1 MAQLVI
7 FRHGQSTW
15 NLENKFTGWV
25 DVDLTPKGIE
35 EAKNAGLKIKGFHF
49 DYAYA
54 SALKRA
60 QDTLSLSLA
69 AAEHPPI
76 TPIFDQALNERMY
89 GDLQGLDKTET
100 SVKYGA
106 EQVKIWRRSFDV
118 PPPNGESLKDTAA
131 RVIPYFESE
140 IIPKLKAGKN
150 VIIVA
155 HGNSLRALIMYLEKM
170 TPEQI
175 LEFEIGTGQPRLYEL
190 DQDLKVISAKN
201 L

>member
-25 DVDLTPKGIE
+25 DVELSPKGVE
-35 EAKNAGLKIKGFHF
+35 EAKNAGLKLKGYAF
-49 DYAYA
+49 DHAYA
-54 SALKRA
+54 SDLKRA
-60 QDTLSLSLA
+60 QNTLKLALETAGHAPLS
-69 AAEHPPI
+69 PVYSK
-76 TPIFDQALNERMY
+76 ALNERMY
-89 GDLQGLDKTET
+89 GDLQGLNKEET
-100 SVKYGA
+100 VKKFGE
-106 EQVKIWRRSFDV
+106 EQVKIWRRSYDV

-150 VIIVA
+150 VVIAA

-175 LEFEIGTGQPRLYEL
+175 LEFEIGTGHPRLYEL
-190 DQDLKVISAKN
+190 DADMKVLSVKN

>member
-25 DVDLTPKGIE
+25 DVELSPKGIE
-35 EAKNAGLKIKGFHF
+35 EARGAGLKLKGMSF

-60 QDTLSLSLA
+60 QDTLKLSLETA
-69 AAEHPPI
+69 GHPPI
-76 TPIFDQALNERMY
+76 EPIYDKALNERMY
-89 GDLQGLDKTET
+89 GDLQGLDKHET
-100 SVKYGA
+100 AKKYGD
-106 EQVKIWRRSFDV
+106 EQVKIWRRSFDIQ
-118 PPPNGESLKDTAA
+118 PPNGESLKDTAA

-150 VIIVA
+150 VVIAA

-170 TPEQI
+170 SPAQI
-175 LEFEIGTGQPRLYEL
+175 LEFEIGTAQPRLYEV
-190 DQDLKVISAKN
+190 DNNMNVVSVRN

>member
-25 DVDLTPKGIE
+25 DVELSPKGE
-35 EAKNAGLKIKGFHF
+35 NEARAAGEKLKGFKF
-49 DYAYA
+49 DFAY
-54 SALKRA
+54 SSVLKRA
-60 QDTLSLSLA
+60 TETLRLA
-69 AAEHPPI
+69 LETAGHGPVP
-76 TPIFDQALNERMY
+76 TKYDKALNERMY
-89 GDLQGLDKTET
+89 GDLQGLNKAET
-100 SVKYGA
+100 AAKFGE
-106 EQVKIWRRSFDV
+106 EQVKIWRRSYDV

-140 IIPKLKAGKN
+140 IIPKLKEGKN
-150 VIIVA
+150 VVIAA

-170 TPEQI
+170 TPQQI
-175 LEFEIGTGQPRLYEL
+175 LEFEIATGKPRLYEL
-190 DQDLKVISAKN
+190 DKDMRVITAKN

>member
-25 DVDLTPKGIE
+25 DVELTAKGIE
-35 EAKNAGLKIKGFHF
+35 EAKNAGLKIKGYHF
-49 DYAYA
+49 DYAFA

-60 QDTLSLSLA
+60 QDTLKYALETSG
-69 AAEHPPI
+69 H
-76 TPIFDQALNERMY
+76 TPIVPVFNLALNERMY

-100 SVKYGA
+100 AKKYGD
-106 EQVKIWRRSFDV
+106 EQVKVWRRSFDV

-131 RVIPYFESE
+131 RVIPYFEAE
-140 IIPKLKAGKN
+140 IVPKLKAGKN
-150 VIIVA
+150 VVIVA

-190 DQDLKVISAKN
+190 ETDLKVISAKN

>member
-25 DVDLTPKGIE
+25 DVDLTEKGKE
-35 EAKNAGLKIKGFHF
+35 EAKNAGLKIKGFKF

-60 QDTLSLSLA
+60 QNTLALA
-69 AAEHPPI
+69 LETAEHPPLV
-76 TPIFDQALNERMY
+76 PIFDKALNERMY
-89 GDLQGLDKTET
+89 GDLQGLDKDET
-100 SVKYGA
+100 AKKYGA
-106 EQVKIWRRSFDV
+106 DQVKVWRRSFDI
-118 PPPNGESLKDTAA
+118 PPPNGESLKDTAD

-150 VIIVA
+150 VVIAA

-175 LEFEIGTGQPRLYEL
+175 LEFEIGTGQPRLYDL
-190 DQDLKVISAKN
+190 DKDLNIISVKN

>member
-25 DVDLTPKGIE
+25 DVELSPKGIE
-35 EAKNAGLKIKGFHF
+35 EAKKAGEKLKGYHF

-54 SALKRA
+54 SDLQRA
-60 QDTLSLSLA
+60 QKTLTLALA
-69 AAEHPPI
+69 AAGHPPVK
-76 TPIFDQALNERMY
+76 PIYNKALNERMY

-100 SVKYGA
+100 AKKYGDD
-106 EQVKIWRRSFDV
+106 QVKIWRRSYDIA
-118 PPPNGESLKDTAA
+118 PPNGESLKDTAA

-140 IIPKLKAGKN
+140 IIPKLKDGKN
-150 VIIVA
+150 VVIAA

-175 LEFEIGTGQPRLYEL
+175 LEFEIGTAQPRLYDL
-190 DQDLKVISAKN
+190 DPNMNLLNAKN

>member
-25 DVDLTPKGIE
+25 DVDLTPKGID
-35 EAKNAGLKIKGFHF
+35 EAKAAGEKIKNFKF
-49 DYAYA
+49 DFAYS

-60 QDTLSLSLA
+60 QKTLSTALEVA
-69 AAEHPPI
+69 KHPAI
-76 TPIFDQALNERMY
+76 TPVYDKALNERMY

-100 SVKYGA
+100 AKKYGD
-106 EQVKIWRRSFDV
+106 EQVKIWRRSYDIA
-118 PPPNGESLKDTAA
+118 PPNGESLKDTAA
-131 RVIPYFESE
+131 RVIPYFEKE
-140 IIPKLKAGKN
+140 IVPKLKEGKN
-150 VIIVA
+150 VVIVA

-170 TPEQI
+170 TPAQI
-175 LEFEIGTGQPRLYEL
+175 LEFEIGTGQPRLYDL
-190 DQDLKVISAKN
+190 DKDLKVLSAKN

>member
-7 FRHGQSTW
+7 FRHGQSLW

-25 DVDLTPKGIE
+25 DVDLSPQGMK
-35 EAKNAGLKIKGFHF
+35 EAKEAGLKLKGYHF

-54 SALKRA
+54 SDLIRA
-60 QDTLSLSLA
+60 QKTLTIALE
-69 AAEHPPI
+69 AAEHPPV
-76 TPIFDQALNERMY
+76 TPIHDKALNERMY
-89 GDLQGLDKTET
+89 GDLQGLDKTQTAE
-100 SVKYGA
+100 KYGA
-106 EQVKIWRRSFDV
+106 EQVKVWRRSYDV

-131 RVIPYFESE
+131 RVIPYFEKE
-140 IIPKLKAGKN
+140 IIPKLKTGKN
-150 VIIVA
+150 VVIAA

-175 LEFEIGTGQPRLYEL
+175 LEFEIATGQPRLYDLDPEL
-190 DQDLKVISAKN
+190 NILNVKN

>member
-1 MAQLVI
+1 MAKLVI
-7 FRHGQSTW
+7 FRHGQSLW

-25 DVDLTPKGIE
+25 DVELSPKGVD
-35 EAKNAGLKIKGFHF
+35 EARQAGLKLNGYAF

-54 SALKRA
+54 SDLKRA
-60 QDTLSLSLA
+60 QNTLKLA
-69 AAEHPPI
+69 LESAGHAPVSPI
-76 TPIFDQALNERMY
+76 YNKALNERMY
-89 GDLQGLDKTET
+89 GDLQGLDKAET
-100 SVKYGA
+100 AKKYGE

-118 PPPNGESLKDTAA
+118 PPPNGESLKDTAD

-150 VIIVA
+150 VVIAA

-170 TPEQI
+170 TPEEI
-175 LEFEIGTGQPRLYEL
+175 LEFEIGTAQPRLYEL
-190 DQDLKVISAKN
+190 DHNMNVLSVKN

>member
-7 FRHGQSTW
+7 FRHGQSLW

-25 DVDLTPKGIE
+25 DVELSEKGID
-35 EAKNAGLKIKGFHF
+35 EAKSAGLKINGYAF

-54 SALKRA
+54 SDLKRA
-60 QDTLSLSLA
+60 QNTLTLA
-69 AAEHPPI
+69 LETAGHSPI
-76 TPIFDQALNERMY
+76 TPVYHKALNERMY
-89 GDLQGLDKTET
+89 GDLQGLDKNET
-100 SVKYGA
+100 AKKYGD
-106 EQVKIWRRSFDV
+106 EQVKIWRRSFDI
-118 PPPNGESLKDTAA
+118 PPPNGESLKDTAN

-150 VIIVA
+150 VVIAA
-155 HGNSLRALIMYLEKM
+155 HGNSLRALIMYLEKL

-175 LEFEIGTGQPRLYEL
+175 LEFEIGTAQPRLYEL
-190 DQDLKVISAKN
+190 DANMNVTSVKN